1 LPGFDIVSWTGLA
14 VPAGTP
20 APIVAKLRAEL
31 HRTLAVPEV
40 QDRLR
45 ALDSEPA
52 PSSGEEMRELIK
64 GQITLWTRV
73 VKDAG
78 IEKR

>member
-1 LPGFDIVSWTGLA
+1 
-14 VPAGTP
+14 
-20 APIVAKLRAEL
+20 L
-31 HRTLAVPEV
+31 HRTLAVPDV

-52 PSSGEEMRELIK
+52 PSSGDDMRELIK
-64 GQITLWTRV
+64 GQIAVWTRV
-73 VKDAG
+73 VKEAG